1 MVGQNHE
8 TILDFV
14 IRDVR
19 GVLKFFDIDVP
30 GDALIT
36 TERGLDLT
44 EAIPQQLLA
53 DGRIVIGDP
62 PILGLVIEAQSS
74 MDTDAW
80 EEKQFK
86 WPHYAIGLRT
96 KLRWPTEVL
105 VITTSRRIERLA
117 REPIQIGLNS
127 WWHALVLGPSNL
139 DAEPSTEFTR
149 NNPTL
154 ALLAMM
160 SHGQSYTTPEPAANM
175 LRGLWESEL
184 YQHLEKQD
192 KRTYYDRA
200 LQTLPLWIALAL
212 KDAPMTQEYYSPV
225 LDYVEQGR
233 KEGVEKGIEEGI
245 EQGIEAGL
253 RKSILLLLDSRG
265 YSPTAADL
273 LRLENEHDK
282 KVLEAWVRAAANLQ
296 PGKAFF
302 EL

>member
-1 MVGQNHE
+1 MLGQNHE

-19 GVLKFFDIDVP
+19 GVLKFFEINVP
-30 GDALIT
+30 SDAIIT
-36 TERGLDLT
+36 TERGLDVT
-44 EAIPQQLLA
+44 ESIPQQLLA

-74 MDTDAW
+74 MDADAW

-96 KLRWPTEVL
+96 KLRCPTEVL

-117 REPIQIGLNS
+117 RKPIQTGLNS

-139 DAEPSTEFTR
+139 GPEPSTEFTR

-184 YQHLEKQD
+184 YQRLEKQD

-200 LQTLPLWIALAL
+200 LQALPLWIALAL
-212 KDAPMTQEYYSPV
+212 KDDPMTQEYYSPVV

-233 KEGVEKGIEEGI
+233 KEGIEKGIEK
-245 EQGIEAGL
+245 GIEAGL

-265 YSPTAADL
+265 YSPSDADL

-282 KVLEAWVRAAANLQ
+282 KVLEAWVSAAANLQ
-296 PGKAFF
+296 PGRAFF
-302 EL
+302 DR